1 MIASTEKKTGGNE
14 AHQRIKFQRKSFGL
28 MKLHHVKPQVST
40 NGNPARSL
48 KKAHKIEYI
57 NDVQTQKPY
66 FYKDLSYYIKSAV
79 LLEETC
85 QRN

>member
-1 MIASTEKKTGGNE
+1 
-14 AHQRIKFQRKSFGL
+14 
-28 MKLHHVKPQVST
+28 MKLHHIKPQVAQVA
-40 NGNPARSL
+40 NGARSL
-48 KKAHKIEYI
+48 KKTHKIEYI

-85 QRN
+85 QRT